1 MNEINV
7 SFLNKVNNRFLP
19 LPRSALEE
27 LEHEPNI
34 SDFDIIKELGEG
46 SYAKVYLV
54 MHKKTKIK
62 YAIKAIDKLNI
73 ENKKEKSCFN
83 REVEIMYKLDHPN
96 IAKLYAHFEDNK
108 FCYLL
113 MQYIPNGNAYDLLI
127 KKGGHLN
134 LELISSIVRDVL
146 RAVYYL
152 HNMTPKVIHRDI
164 KPENILLDENNNAYL
179 IDFGWSN
186 YIINGRRRN
195 TICGTPIYRPPE
207 MADDINYDESI
218 DIWSIGILLC
228 ELSTGTIPFKAND
241 VETLRQDISELNI
254 SWPSNIDPDIKDLC
268 SKIFNAEQ
276 NKRPLI
282 ENILEHKFFKK
293 YLRIG
298 DMNKK
303 LIKPI
308 LLKNKIFV
316 VSKDIP
322 GENNYLSNKALR
334 ENISKRYKKT
344 ETRTKES
351 DKIYTNDNKSN
362 TDSKIYTDKRKGKNN
377 IHEIN
382 YVYKDSKDI
391 KRNLINNINLST
403 KDYSNNYVHKNN
415 NYYHSTM
422 NSREK
427 INNCQKNNLIK
438 NNRANHIKLYSF
450 SLINYNKTEE
460 NKSNNYSKNYKKYNS
475 TIINKNENSMNK
487 NNYITNLNNYK
498 LENLKKQTKDSD
510 TKTAYISQNNKEKS
524 GHIHTYTNI
533 NENQKDLS
541 KQYKIIKKENN
552 YLKGDFQ
559 KYYTHINNNNKM
571 KGNEVSKS
579 QKEIEK
585 QKQKYEVIINRAD
598 EPYITKKK
606 QIYI

>member
-54 MHKKTKIK
+54 MHKKTKVK

-96 IAKLYAHFEDNK
+96 IAKLYSHFEDNK

-113 MQYIPNGNAYDLLI
+113 MQYIPNGSAYDLLT
-127 KKGGHLN
+127 KKGTNLN
-134 LELISSIVRDVL
+134 LELISSIIRDVL

-195 TICGTPIYRPPE
+195 IICGTPIYRPPE

-254 SWPSNIDPDIKDLC
+254 TWPNNIDPDIKDLC

-303 LIKPI
+303 LIKPTQ
-308 LLKNKIFV
+308 LKNKIFV

-322 GENNYLSNKALR
+322 GENNYLSNKALK

-344 ETRTKES
+344 EMRAKES

-362 TDSKIYTDKRKGKNN
+362 TDSKIYVDKRKGKNN

-382 YVYKDSKDI
+382 YANKDSKDI
-391 KRNLINNINLST
+391 KKNLINNINLST

-415 NYYHSTM
+415 NYYHSKM

-427 INNCQKNNLIK
+427 INICQTNNFIK
-438 NNRANHIKLYSF
+438 NNRSNHIKLYSF

-487 NNYITNLNNYK
+487 NNYIINLNNYK
-498 LENLKKQTKDSD
+498 LENFKKQTKDID
-510 TKTAYISQNNKEKS
+510 TKAAYISKNNREKS

-533 NENQKDLS
+533 NESQKDLS

-552 YLKGDFQ
+552 YLKVDIQ
-559 KYYTHINNNNKM
+559 KYYTHINKNNKM
-571 KGNEVSKS
+571 KGNEVSKT
-579 QKEIEK
+579 QKEMEK
-585 QKQKYEVIINRAD
+585 EKQKYEVIINRAD
-598 EPYITKKK
+598 EPYIIKKK

>member
-54 MHKKTKIK
+54 IHKKTKVK

-96 IAKLYAHFEDNK
+96 IAKLYSHFEDNK

-113 MQYIPNGNAYDLLI
+113 MQYIPNGSAYDLLI

-254 SWPSNIDPDIKDLC
+254 SWPNNIDPDIKDLC

-303 LIKPI
+303 LIKPT

-322 GENNYLSNKALR
+322 GENNYLSNKASK
-334 ENISKRYKKT
+334 ENINKRYKKT
-344 ETRTKES
+344 ETRAKVS
-351 DKIYTNDNKSN
+351 DKIDTNYNKSN

-382 YVYKDSKDI
+382 YVNKDSKDI
-391 KRNLINNINLST
+391 KRNLINNINLSA
-403 KDYSNNYVHKNN
+403 KDYSNNYIHENN

-422 NSREK
+422 NSSEK
-427 INNCQKNNLIK
+427 INNCQKNNFIK
-438 NNRANHIKLYSF
+438 NNRSNHIKIYSS

-460 NKSNNYSKNYKKYNS
+460 NKSNNYSKNFKKYNS

-510 TKTAYISQNNKEKS
+510 TKATYISKNVKEKR
-524 GHIHTYTNI
+524 GHIHTFTNI

-541 KQYKIIKKENN
+541 KQYKMIKKEKYHLN
-552 YLKGDFQ
+552 DFQ
-559 KYYTHINNNNKM
+559 KFYTHNDNKM
-571 KGNEVSKS
+571 KGNEVTKT

-585 QKQKYEVIINRAD
+585 EKQKYEVIINRAG
-598 EPYITKKK
+598 EPLIIKKK

>member
-1 MNEINV
+1 MNEINI

-54 MHKKTKIK
+54 MHKKTKVK

-96 IAKLYAHFEDNK
+96 IAKLYSHFEDNK
-108 FCYLL
+108 FCYLI
-113 MQYIPNGNAYDLLI
+113 MQYIPNGSAYDLLT
-127 KKGGHLN
+127 KKGAHLN
-134 LELISSIVRDVL
+134 LELISSIIRDVL
-146 RAVYYL
+146 RALYYL

-254 SWPSNIDPDIKDLC
+254 SWPNNIDPDIKDLC

-303 LIKPI
+303 LIKPT

-322 GENNYLSNKALR
+322 GENNYLSKKVLK

-382 YVYKDSKDI
+382 YVNKDSKDI

-415 NYYHSTM
+415 NYYHSKM

-427 INNCQKNNLIK
+427 INICQTNNFIK
-438 NNRANHIKLYSF
+438 NNRSNHIKLYSF

-498 LENLKKQTKDSD
+498 LENLKKQTKDND

-552 YLKGDFQ
+552 YLKGDIQ
-559 KYYTHINNNNKM
+559 KYYTHINKNNKM

-598 EPYITKKK
+598 EPYIIKKK

>member
-54 MHKKTKIK
+54 IHKKTKVK

-96 IAKLYAHFEDNK
+96 IAKLYSHFEDNK

-228 ELSTGTIPFKAND
+228 ELSTGTIPYKAND

-254 SWPSNIDPDIKDLC
+254 TWPKNIDPDIKDLC
-268 SKIFNAEQ
+268 SKIFNAEA

-293 YLRIG
+293 NLRIG

-303 LIKPI
+303 LIKPTQ
-308 LLKNKIFV
+308 LKNKIFV

-322 GENNYLSNKALR
+322 GENNYLSNKALK
-334 ENISKRYKKT
+334 ENISKRYKQISSGYAGK
-344 ETRTKES
+344 R
-351 DKIYTNDNKSN
+351 I
-362 TDSKIYTDKRKGKNN
+362 KRK
-377 IHEIN
+377 N
-382 YVYKDSKDI
+382 YDRFI
-391 KRNLINNINLST
+391 FKR
-403 KDYSNNYVHKNN
+403 
-415 NYYHSTM
+415 
-422 NSREK
+422 
-427 INNCQKNNLIK
+427 
-438 NNRANHIKLYSF
+438 
-450 SLINYNKTEE
+450 
-460 NKSNNYSKNYKKYNS
+460 
-475 TIINKNENSMNK
+475 
-487 NNYITNLNNYK
+487 
-498 LENLKKQTKDSD
+498 
-510 TKTAYISQNNKEKS
+510 
-524 GHIHTYTNI
+524 
-533 NENQKDLS
+533 
-541 KQYKIIKKENN
+541 
-552 YLKGDFQ
+552 
-559 KYYTHINNNNKM
+559 
-571 KGNEVSKS
+571 
-579 QKEIEK
+579 
-585 QKQKYEVIINRAD
+585 
-598 EPYITKKK
+598 
-606 QIYI
+606 

>member
-1 MNEINV
+1 MNEINI

-54 MHKKTKIK
+54 MHKKTKVK

-146 RAVYYL
+146 RAIYYL

-254 SWPSNIDPDIKDLC
+254 SWPNNIDPDIKDLC

-303 LIKPI
+303 LIKPT

-322 GENNYLSNKALR
+322 GENNYLSNKASK
-334 ENISKRYKKT
+334 ENINKRYKKT
-344 ETRTKES
+344 EIRAKVS

-362 TDSKIYTDKRKGKNN
+362 TDSKIYIDKRKGKNN

-382 YVYKDSKDI
+382 YVNKDSKDI
-391 KRNLINNINLST
+391 KKNLINNINLST

-415 NYYHSTM
+415 NYYHSKM

-427 INNCQKNNLIK
+427 INICQTNNFIK
-438 NNRANHIKLYSF
+438 NNRSNHIKIYSS

-487 NNYITNLNNYK
+487 NNYIANLNNYK
-498 LENLKKQTKDSD
+498 LENLKKQTKDGD
-510 TKTAYISQNNKEKS
+510 TKATYISKNVKEKR
-524 GHIHTYTNI
+524 GHIHTFTNI

-541 KQYKIIKKENN
+541 KQYKMIKKEKYHLN
-552 YLKGDFQ
+552 DFQ
-559 KYYTHINNNNKM
+559 KYYTHNVNKM
-571 KGNEVSKS
+571 KGNEVSKT

-585 QKQKYEVIINRAD
+585 EKQKDEVIINRAG
-598 EPYITKKK
+598 EPLIIKKK

>member
-54 MHKKTKIK
+54 MHKKTKVK

-254 SWPSNIDPDIKDLC
+254 SWPNNIDPDIKDLC

-303 LIKPI
+303 LIKPT

-351 DKIYTNDNKSN
+351 DKIYSHDNKSN
-362 TDSKIYTDKRKGKNN
+362 TDSKIYIDKRKGKNN

-382 YVYKDSKDI
+382 YVNKDSKDI
-391 KRNLINNINLST
+391 KRNLINNINLSA
-403 KDYSNNYVHKNN
+403 KDYSNNYIHENN

-422 NSREK
+422 NSSEK
-427 INNCQKNNLIK
+427 INNYQKNNFIK
-438 NNRANHIKLYSF
+438 NNRSNHIKIYSS
-450 SLINYNKTEE
+450 SLLNYNKTEE
-460 NKSNNYSKNYKKYNS
+460 NKSNNYSKNFKKYNS
-475 TIINKNENSMNK
+475 TIINKNENLMNK

-510 TKTAYISQNNKEKS
+510 TKTTYISKNIKEKS
-524 GHIHTYTNI
+524 GHIHTFTNI

-541 KQYKIIKKENN
+541 KQYIMIKKEKYHLN
-552 YLKGDFQ
+552 DFQ
-559 KYYTHINNNNKM
+559 KYYTHKDNKM
-571 KGNEVSKS
+571 KGNEVTKT

-585 QKQKYEVIINRAD
+585 EKQKYEVIINRAG
-598 EPYITKKK
+598 EPLIIKKK
-606 QIYI
+606 KIYI